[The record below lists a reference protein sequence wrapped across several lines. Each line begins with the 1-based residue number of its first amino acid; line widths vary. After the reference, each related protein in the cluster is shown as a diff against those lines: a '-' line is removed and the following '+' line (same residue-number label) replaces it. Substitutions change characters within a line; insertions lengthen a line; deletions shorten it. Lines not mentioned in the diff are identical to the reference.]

1 MKRNRLIFLILWLI
15 SLAGI
20 SFWGGVVSYGFFMFM
35 TLVPVASLIY
45 LLAVYIAFK
54 VYQQVEGRDLVVNH
68 AHPFLFILQNE
79 YFFTYSS
86 VRVNLFSDFSRITG
100 QDDGAEYELLPK
112 SGIRNEATLI
122 CRYRGEYD
130 VGVRNI
136 EIMDY
141 LRLFRIRYR
150 NKATVRVLV
159 KPDLIRLDEL
169 RSIDIQLLNSI
180 HVPANPEEPDVFVR
194 KYEPGD
200 DIRFVEWK
208 ASARAN
214 ELLVRK
220 RTGEEQQG
228 VGILMS
234 TERKSREPSE
244 YLPLE
249 NKILETALAL
259 SWYFT
264 AKNTPI
270 SMNYLGTSMR
280 TSVVDRPE
288 HFNEFYEEMSAV
300 TFSDTYTEKS
310 MLELSERGGVLYSM
324 KAVFMVLSSLTEEA
338 LTLASMLYRHHIS
351 VVIYLISD
359 HAEDIVPGMDLPGT
373 SIVRIPREAV
383 LREVL

>member
-20 SFWGGVVSYGFFMFM
+20 SFRGGVVSYGFFLFM
-35 TLVPVASLIY
+35 TLIPLVSLIY
-45 LLAVYIAFK
+45 LIAVFFAFK

-68 AHPFLFILQNE
+68 SHPFLFILQNE

-86 VRVNLFSDFSRITG
+86 VKVNLFSDFSRISG

-112 SGIRNEATLI
+112 TGIRNEATII

-141 LRLFRIRYR
+141 LRLFRFRYR
-150 NKATVRVLV
+150 NKGTVRVTV

-228 VGILMS
+228 VGILVG
-234 TERKSREPSE
+234 TERRSREPE
-244 YLPLE
+244 KYLPPE

-259 SWYFT
+259 AWYFT
-264 AKNTPI
+264 AKNTPV
-270 SMNYLGTSMR
+270 SVNYLGTQLR
-280 TSVVDRPE
+280 TCVVDRPE
-288 HFNEFYEEMSAV
+288 NFNEFYEEMSSV
-300 TFSDTYTEKS
+300 TFSDMYTERRL
-310 MLELSERGGVLYSM
+310 LELSGASGVLYSM

-338 LTLASMLYRHHIS
+338 LTMASMLYRHHIS
-351 VVIYLISD
+351 VIIYLISD
-359 HAEDIVPGMDLPGT
+359 HEEDIAPGMDLPGT
-373 SIVRIPREAV
+373 SIVRIPSEAV